1 MRPKVLSYQRR
12 VYALAACSLAS
23 YFLLP
28 VNGSSKFNVN
38 SSLIASSFNWFSI
51 YLSITFSCFPT
62 VLT

>member
-38 SSLIASSFNWFSI
+38 SSLIASSFNWLSI